1 MSASKLS
8 TGAAG
13 ILLAISLGFAAP
25 APVAAQDAQQ
35 VAEKRSA
42 AMKGMGGSMRTI
54 KGYTGGRGSK
64 DDALKAVAVISETA
78 PGILALFPKGTGMEA
93 LPKSE
98 AKPVIWEKWDEFGA
112 AAKTLGE
119 KAAVLAAAIEGGDKA
134 KIGAAFGELGR
145 VGCGGCHRVFR
156 EKRN

>member
-13 ILLAISLGFAAP
+13 ILLAAALGLVAP
-25 APVAAQDAQQ
+25 GPATAQDAQQ

-42 AMKGMGGSMRTI
+42 AMKGMGGAMRTI

-78 PGILALFPKGTGMEA
+78 PGILALFPKGTGMDA

-98 AKPVIWEKWDEFGA
+98 AKPVIWEKWDAFGA

-119 KAAVLAAAIEGGDKA
+119 KAAVLAAAIEGGDKG
-134 KIGAAFGELGR
+134 KIGAAFGDLGR
-145 VGCGGCHRVFR
+145 MGCGGCHQVFR